1 MYVQIVWGI
10 FNLKV
15 VSVIFKGV
23 WKLMV
28 SDVRNVRKDMW
39 VQSLVVNWRI
49 VSFLRM
55 VCVKCVMKASIIKKG
70 IVWKVSK
77 LLILSLEL
85 KKVSY
90 SYELMYHSLLLIF
103 WYCVCL
109 IRKKYLF
116 ICAIWMNTFFNILIF
131 VYVNK

>member
-28 SDVRNVRKDMW
+28 SDVPNVRKDMW

-49 VSFLRM
+49 VSFPKM
-55 VCVKCVMKASIIKKG
+55 DCVKFVMKASIIKKG

-77 LLILSLEL
+77 LLILSHEL

-90 SYELMYHSLLLIF
+90 SYELMCHSLLLIF

-116 ICAIWMNTFFNILIF
+116 MCAIWMNTFFNILIL